1 MRFASKGGTYRKE
14 EEEVAVRWPLVPP
27 PSWPPLF
34 LFDPLLGPLPPAP
47 PLPVSSKTF
56 FLFLSPVFLTH
67 IVPYDHVKKLCP
79 RSQKLCP

>member
-27 PSWPPLF
+27 LSWPPLF

-47 PLPVSSKTF
+47 PRVQQDF
-56 FLFLSPVFLTH
+56 FSFSLTSFPH
-67 IVPYDHVKKLCP
+67 SYSAL
-79 RSQKLCP
+79 